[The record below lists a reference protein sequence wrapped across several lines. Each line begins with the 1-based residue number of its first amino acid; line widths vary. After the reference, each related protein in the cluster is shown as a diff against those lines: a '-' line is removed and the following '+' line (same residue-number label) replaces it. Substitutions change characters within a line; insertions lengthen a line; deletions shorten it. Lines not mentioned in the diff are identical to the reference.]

1 MSETRLS
8 ETHLSETHLSET
20 RRVLRFLLVGSLAAA
35 VNWIARIA
43 LSAAFAPALS
53 FEMAVLI
60 AYAIGMTSGFLL
72 YRAYVFPDAGLP
84 MAVQLRR
91 FIAVNLVSA
100 VEVWLVAVVLL
111 RMVVP
116 ALGIGLE
123 VMPIAEALA
132 HGIAIAIGAAT
143 SYVGHKLLTFRS
155 AQVVEAA

>member
-1 MSETRLS
+1 MSETQLS
-8 ETHLSETHLSET
+8 ETH
-20 RRVLRFLLVGSLAAA
+20 RVLRFLLVGSLAAA
-35 VNWIARIA
+35 VNWIARIV

-84 MAVQLRR
+84 MAIQVRR

-100 VEVWLVAVVLL
+100 AEVWLVAVLLL
-111 RMVVP
+111 RVAVP
-116 ALGIGLE
+116 TVGIGAE
-123 VMPIAEALA
+123 YAAIAEALA

-143 SYVGHKLLTFRS
+143 SYVGHKFLTFKS
-155 AQVVEAA
+155 VQAV

>member
-1 MSETRLS
+1 MSDTHPSETPLS
-8 ETHLSETHLSET
+8 ETH
-20 RRVLRFLLVGSLAAA
+20 RVLRFLLVGSLAAA
-35 VNWIARIA
+35 VNWLARIA
-43 LSAAFAPALS
+43 LSAVFAPALS

-116 ALGIGLE
+116 ALGIGLDYTP
-123 VMPIAEALA
+123 VAEAIA

-155 AQVVEAA
+155 AQGVEPA